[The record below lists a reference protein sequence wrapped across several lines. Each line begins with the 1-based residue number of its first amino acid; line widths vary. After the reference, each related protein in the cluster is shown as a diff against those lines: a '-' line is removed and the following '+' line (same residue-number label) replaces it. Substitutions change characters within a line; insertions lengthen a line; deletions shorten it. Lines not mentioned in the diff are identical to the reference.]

1 MYILQATLLNRIE
14 AEAKEAVYHIQTK
27 KNMEIRFA
35 ILIKKTSY
43 KASESWKP
51 DVLFNELWMLRT
63 TNDFLAAKSPVLR
76 KLLQQK
82 QHTIKSKVAQVGRS
96 ISRTLVFDIPEF
108 KAAF

>member
-43 KASESWKP
+43 KASES
-51 DVLFNELWMLRT
+51 
-63 TNDFLAAKSPVLR
+63 
-76 KLLQQK
+76 
-82 QHTIKSKVAQVGRS
+82 
-96 ISRTLVFDIPEF
+96 
-108 KAAF
+108 